1 MVCYKNDDIMVGFF
15 ILRGVDINILNKY
28 GFICLMNVVK
38 FVFFVKLLIEK
49 GVNINVWEIK
59 KMKLIVFYY
68 FIYNE
73 SIDFFI
79 FLLGLGVD
87 FIIFDKYGDFFLRN
101 VVCFL

>member
-1 MVCYKNDDIMVGFF
+1 
-15 ILRGVDINILNKY
+15 
-28 GFICLMNVVK
+28 
-38 FVFFVKLLIEK
+38 
-49 GVNINVWEIK
+49 
-59 KMKLIVFYY
+59 MKLIVFYY